1 MLCPICGEE
10 VTGKYCCH
18 CGAFLDAVDS
28 NTVPPENSSDKIST
42 VSDRNGNQKRNI
54 DMPEQEIIYQT
65 LTTQVTEKKPA
76 SKKKTSGAPVKSSS
90 KNAKSAPR
98 QTVKQKKKVKK
109 KKRRNLLS
117 TAGSVTTGSV
127 RSIWKIFIFAIQWI
141 CSIFMLISTFW
152 LFKGFWISKNALGSI
167 SGVLKERNYP
177 QALFL
182 ALALC
187 IVGFG
192 ILQIFWMLSRK
203 KMPDQ
208 GKIRRIDMGRG
219 FFGFS
224 VFVILYLISVYINPL
239 IPVSPALLTGL
250 KQIFAVIAGLGKSFF
265 MINVLGIIFCIIRKV
280 GTR

>member
-18 CGAFLDAVDS
+18 CGAFLDAVDA
-28 NTVPPENSSDKIST
+28 NTASTENSSNKINT

-65 LTTQVTEKKPA
+65 LTTQVTEKKRKP
-76 SKKKTSGAPVKSSS
+76 
-90 KNAKSAPR
+90 
-98 QTVKQKKKVKK
+98 VKQKKKVKK
-109 KKRRNLLS
+109 KKKRNLLS

-141 CSIFMLISTFW
+141 SSIVMLISTFW
-152 LFKGFWISKNALGSI
+152 LLKGFWISRNALGSI
-167 SGVLKERNYP
+167 SGIMKDRNYP

-192 ILQIFWMLSRK
+192 ILQVFWMLSRK

-224 VFVILYLISVYINPL
+224 VFLILYLISVYVNPL
-239 IPVSPALLTGL
+239 IPTSPALLTGL
-250 KQIFAVIAGLGKSFF
+250 KQIFAVVAGLGKSFF
-265 MINVLGIIFCIIRKV
+265 MMNLLGIIFCIIRKV

>member
-28 NTVPPENSSDKIST
+28 NTTPPEISS
-42 VSDRNGNQKRNI
+42 
-54 DMPEQEIIYQT
+54 
-65 LTTQVTEKKPA
+65 
-76 SKKKTSGAPVKSSS
+76 VKSSS

-109 KKRRNLLS
+109 KKKRNLLS

-127 RSIWKIFIFAIQWI
+127 RSIWKIFIFVIQWI
-141 CSIFMLISTFW
+141 SSIFMLISTFW
-152 LFKGFWISKNALGSI
+152 LFKGFWISRNALGSI

-192 ILQIFWMLSRK
+192 ILQVFWMLSRK

-219 FFGFS
+219 FWGFS

>member
-28 NTVPPENSSDKIST
+28 NTTPPEISS
-42 VSDRNGNQKRNI
+42 
-54 DMPEQEIIYQT
+54 
-65 LTTQVTEKKPA
+65 
-76 SKKKTSGAPVKSSS
+76 VKSSS

-109 KKRRNLLS
+109 KKKRNLLS

-141 CSIFMLISTFW
+141 SSILMLISTFW
-152 LFKGFWISKNALGSI
+152 LFKGFWISRNALGSI

-192 ILQIFWMLSRK
+192 ILQVFWMLSRK

-250 KQIFAVIAGLGKSFF
+250 KQIFAVIAGLEKSFF

>member
-1 MLCPICGEE
+1 
-10 VTGKYCCH
+10 
-18 CGAFLDAVDS
+18 
-28 NTVPPENSSDKIST
+28 
-42 VSDRNGNQKRNI
+42 
-54 DMPEQEIIYQT
+54 
-65 LTTQVTEKKPA
+65 
-76 SKKKTSGAPVKSSS
+76 
-90 KNAKSAPR
+90 
-98 QTVKQKKKVKK
+98 
-109 KKRRNLLS
+109 
-117 TAGSVTTGSV
+117 
-127 RSIWKIFIFAIQWI
+127 
-141 CSIFMLISTFW
+141 MLISTFW
-152 LFKGFWISKNALGSI
+152 LFKGFWISRNALGSI

-192 ILQIFWMLSRK
+192 ILQVFWMLSRK

>member
-28 NTVPPENSSDKIST
+28 NTTPPEISSD
-42 VSDRNGNQKRNI
+42 
-54 DMPEQEIIYQT
+54 
-65 LTTQVTEKKPA
+65 
-76 SKKKTSGAPVKSSS
+76 KSSS
-90 KNAKSAPR
+90 KNTKSAPR

-109 KKRRNLLS
+109 KKKRNLLS

-127 RSIWKIFIFAIQWI
+127 RSIWKIFIFATQWI
-141 CSIFMLISTFW
+141 SSILMLISTFW
-152 LFKGFWISKNALGSI
+152 LFKGFWISRNALGSI

-192 ILQIFWMLSRK
+192 ILQVFWMLSRK